1 MRALRDTPPR
11 AARVRHRAHLEV
23 ASHRVT
29 NHRWKRRLPVGD
41 VFVPLPTTPRVWPA
55 GQPAGDHRS
64 TRAPAALHQTTTHIP
79 SGYPGLC
86 LWPSGDATLPR
97 YVTGYVQRRQLQRAS
112 DRHNARDATRRPW
125 PGRPA
130 HMGSWPAPAASVRA
144 TRHGETT
151 PSTRSELRTRA
162 LRSPTA
168 DRRARH
174 GRTRLLRQQT
184 RPLARRGS

>member
-1 MRALRDTPPR
+1 MRARRDTPPR

-86 LWPSGDATLPR
+86 PWPSGDVTLPR
-97 YVTGYVQRRQLQRAS
+97 YVTGFVQRRQLQRAM
-112 DRHNARDATRRPW
+112 RPAYCARCHETPVAGAAGPHGLVAG
-125 PGRPA
+125 PGRERSC
-130 HMGSWPAPAASVRA
+130 HA
-144 TRHGETT
+144 TWGDDAKHALRTT
-151 PSTRSELRTRA
+151 DTRTPEPDGGSTRSA
-162 LRSPTA
+162 W
-168 DRRARH
+168 
-174 GRTRLLRQQT
+174 
-184 RPLARRGS
+184 